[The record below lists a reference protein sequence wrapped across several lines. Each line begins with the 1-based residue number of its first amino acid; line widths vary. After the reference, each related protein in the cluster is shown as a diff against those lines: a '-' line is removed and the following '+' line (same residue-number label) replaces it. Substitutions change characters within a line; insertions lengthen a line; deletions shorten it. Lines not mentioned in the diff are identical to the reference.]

1 MMETAEIQSTAVFLK
16 AEGYDVIEVEDGFV
30 INDGTREQVHF
41 MNATGAI
48 VYELCDG
55 RTSVENIVQFIDQTF
70 SLKASSSSDV
80 SACLNALA
88 DKGLVVK
95 CLS

>member
-1 MMETAEIQSTAVFLK
+1 MMEAGGMQSNAVFLK
-16 AEGYDVIEVEDGFV
+16 AEGYEVIEVDDGFV

-55 RTSVENIVQFIDQTF
+55 RTSVGDIVQFIDQTF
-70 SLKASSSSDV
+70 SLKASSSNDV
-80 SACLNALA
+80 FACLGALA

>member
-1 MMETAEIQSTAVFLK
+1 MMESGGLQSTAVFLK
-16 AEGYDVIEVEDGFV
+16 ADGYDVIEVEDGFV
-30 INDGTREQVHF
+30 INDDTREQVHF

-55 RTSVENIVQFIDQTF
+55 RASVADIVQFIDQTF
-70 SLKASSSSDV
+70 SLKASSSNDV
-80 SACLNALA
+80 MACLGALA

-95 CLS
+95 RLS